1 MFLSFFF
8 PSVTFLIVD
17 INLCLYVGLLQFYV
31 IFLFFFLLFFFLFS
45 FLILIFLKPIIIFS
59 TFIPLFAFPTV
70 LFPLQLIF
78 NVCLL
83 YLCLFN
89 FAYIFFLSF
98 LSSQH
103 TCWEKEM
110 ATHSSILAQRI
121 LWTEEPGGLLSIG
134 LHLVGH
140 DRRDLACMH
149 ALEKE
154 MATRSSI
161 LAWRIPGTEK
171 PDELPSMGSHRVGHD

>member
-1 MFLSFFF
+1 MLWLILLFCRFFGIFFKLFFLFSPSVVVVDFIGTMRSNYVFELFFPLSHIFNCWYKPLPLCWASVVLCNFPFFLS
-8 PSVTFLIVD
+8 S
-17 INLCLYVGLLQFYV
+17 
-31 IFLFFFLLFFFLFS
+31 FFFLFS

-110 ATHSSILAQRI
+110 ATHSSILA
-121 LWTEEPGGLLSIG
+121 
-134 LHLVGH
+134 
-140 DRRDLACMH
+140 
-149 ALEKE
+149 
-154 MATRSSI
+154 
-161 LAWRIPGTEK
+161 
-171 PDELPSMGSHRVGHD
+171 